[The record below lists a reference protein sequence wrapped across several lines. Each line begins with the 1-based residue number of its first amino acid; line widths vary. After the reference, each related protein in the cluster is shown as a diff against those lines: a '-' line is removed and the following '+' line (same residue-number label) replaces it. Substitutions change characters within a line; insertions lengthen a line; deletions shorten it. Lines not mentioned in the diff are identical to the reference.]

1 NTGIWRARML
11 RSPTSTVMGPRTGWN
26 ICAAEVSTQ
35 WINLFARGRAMT
47 IRARVLLSWRTA
59 WLAMLFATVLFLPP
73 IARAQTTI
81 SVTASFSPLAYY
93 FDGGSPNPA
102 ITLTR
107 GRTYV
112 FSLQGS
118 VLGHPFRI
126 QTVTGSTSGA
136 LYPGITNNG
145 MQSGNVTFSVPLGA
159 PDTLYYQCGAHFS
172 MAGTINI
179 VNEPMA
185 AARVWS
191 DFDGDARS
199 DILWRNAATGENYL
213 YLMNGATVRAE
224 GFVRQVADP
233 NWKIAGVGDFDGDG
247 KADIV
252 WRNSATGEN
261 YMYLMN
267 GATVRAEG
275 FVRQVADPSWKIAGV
290 GDFDGDGK
298 ADIVWR
304 NSATGENYMYLM
316 NGTTVR
322 AEGFLKQ
329 AVDQNWKIAAVG
341 DYE

>member
-1 NTGIWRARML
+1 ML
-11 RSPTSTVMGPRTGWN
+11 RSPTSTVMGQRTGWN

-59 WLAMLFATVLFLPP
+59 WLAMSFATALLLPP

-81 SVTASFSPLAYY
+81 SVTATFSPLAYY

-172 MAGTINI
+172 MAGTVNI
-179 VNEPMA
+179 VYQAHGTAPG
-185 AARVWS
+185 WS
-191 DFDGDARS
+191 DFDGDGHS
-199 DILWRNAATGENYL
+199 DILWRNASTGENYV
-213 YLMNGATVRAE
+213 YPM
-224 GFVRQVADP
+224 D
-233 NWKIAGVGDFDGDG
+233 
-247 KADIV
+247 
-252 WRNSATGEN
+252 
-261 YMYLMN
+261 
-267 GATVRAEG
+267 
-275 FVRQVADPSWKIAGV
+275 
-290 GDFDGDGK
+290 
-298 ADIVWR
+298 
-304 NSATGENYMYLM
+304 
-316 NGTTVR
+316 GTTIKPT
-322 AEGFLKQ
+322 EGHLRT
-329 AVDQNWKIAAVG
+329 VPDQ
-341 DYE
+341 